1 MPIPKK
7 GIALSLKK
15 ATPTQL
21 DVESLKKQLHHVGL
35 TCKHTSTENLKEYKE
50 EVISQ
55 FPPGEVNTFGI
66 LKYKEN
72 PNGSPHFND
81 ELGPLEADY
90 NGLESSSKGNWEPS
104 DTGLGYSSE
113 LEYIQFPTHFDYL
126 MKHRPSFT
134 GVTEEPPVYRG
145 NYNTVEAIKNLFTN
159 VGTTASSTLVKG
171 LDKSSIESVLSNAI
185 APLNDKNA
193 KDYDETD
200 SRVIFL
206 VDNYNDKTEEA
217 DAIGVLTIN
226 WHLKIKDYKEKKE
239 SLKHKTC
246 LKIRARTV
254 LYDDI
259 KVLHADKKFVES
271 HFKSKAYCLSIPP
284 KHHGLKIFDRR
295 PPATENTF
303 NRGLPVISKEK
314 YVEVIILHS
323 ANLEEVGCLDNTN
336 SDVSSKYSKST
347 TSGFTFSMSQ
357 TLSAELSFEAD
368 VEFVKAGIKIGFSLT
383 FTETWNKSQTE
394 TIDYSVPAGKKAF
407 VYQGYLHSSILRYN
421 PESDTYKYVD
431 NGRFLT
437 NIFKTSEEPILDN

>member
-7 GIALSLKK
+7 RVPITLKK
-15 ATPTQL
+15 ETPTEL
-21 DVESLKKQLHHVGL
+21 TVDSLQKQLHNVGL
-35 TCKHTSTENLKEYKE
+35 KCKHTDKEKLKEYKT

-55 FPPGEVNTFGI
+55 FPHGQVETFGI
-66 LKYKEN
+66 FKHKKST
-72 PNGSPHFND
+72 NGSPNFTG
-81 ELGPLEADY
+81 EFGSFEANY

-104 DTGLGYSSE
+104 ETGLGYSSE

-134 GVTEEPPVYRG
+134 GVTEEPPPYKG
-145 NYNTVEAIKNLFTN
+145 KFDTVEAVKKLFVN
-159 VGTTASSTLVKG
+159 VGTTASSTLVNG

-193 KDYDETD
+193 KDYDEKD

-206 VDNYNDKTEEA
+206 VDNYNEKSGEA

-226 WHLKIKDYKEKKE
+226 WHLTIKDYKEKKK

-259 KVLHADKKFVES
+259 NVLHADKKFVES
-271 HFKSKAYCLSIPP
+271 HFKSKAFCLSIPP
-284 KHHGLKIFDRR
+284 KHHELKIFDSR
-295 PPATENTF
+295 PPASENTF
-303 NRGLPVISKEK
+303 NRGLPVIAKEK
-314 YVEVIILHS
+314 YVEVIVLHS

-336 SDVSSKYSKST
+336 SDVTSKYSKST

-357 TLSAELSFEAD
+357 TLSAELSFEANI
-368 VEFVKAGIKIGFSLT
+368 EFVKAGLKIGFSLT

-407 VYQGYLHSSILRYN
+407 VYQGYLRSSILRYN
-421 PESDTYKYVD
+421 PDSDTYKYVD

-437 NIFKTSEEPILDN
+437 NIFKTSDKPIQDN